1 MALPETLRFEDL
13 SRPGERVIGGALCFY
28 EVVGKR
34 SPKRGEW
41 FISGAIPVAY
51 KAKNDLVSEYL
62 VAKPTHF
69 AEPARGFVKGDPV
82 NLKGAQ

>member
-1 MALPETLRFEDL
+1 MALPTTLRFEDL
-13 SRPGERVIGGALCFY
+13 GRPGERVIGGAVCFY

-34 SPKRGEW
+34 APKKGEW

-62 VAKPTHF
+62 VARPTHF

-82 NLKGAQ
+82 NLKGA